1 MTLPGTFRHAGVVDA
16 GDIRRLAAE
25 AFRAAPFER
34 VSAGRWQARTDELIW
49 AVDLDRGRS
58 WSAWSVMA
66 GILVRE
72 WHGGLVA
79 PRHNDGDVIVEY
91 SALGD
96 AVPPAAA
103 GSRFDDH
110 RSYFTMVF
118 DHRHD
123 LAGEDERR
131 AAFAFMAGD
140 LARHVRELP
149 AVADLRAAV
158 AAGLFDSGFVRR
170 GLREAKHS
178 PCSEVA
184 PSSG

>member
-1 MTLPGTFRHAGVVDA
+1 LPWRTARSLPGAFGHAGVVDA
-16 GDIRRLAAE
+16 RDIWRLAAE

-34 VSAGRWQARTDELIW
+34 VSAGRWQARTEELIW
-49 AVDLDRGRS
+49 AVELDRGRS
-58 WSAWSVMA
+58 WSAWSVMV
-66 GILVRE
+66 GIVVRE
-72 WHGGLVA
+72 WHAGLVV
-79 PRHNDGDVIVEY
+79 PRHNDGDVMVEY

-131 AAFAFMAGD
+131 AAFAFMAGN
-140 LARHVRELP
+140 LARLVQELP
-149 AVADLRAAV
+149 DVTDLRAAV
-158 AAGLFDSGFVRR
+158 AAGLFDGGFVRR
-170 GLREAKHS
+170 ELREAR
-178 PCSEVA
+178 EA
-184 PSSG
+184 RA